1 MKKESKVYKKLE
13 ILAKNAPVGSYAA
26 GCHANIPAACYEYCQ
41 GFH

>member
-1 MKKESKVYKKLE
+1 MEKKIFLKVE

-26 GCHANIPAACYEYCQ
+26 GCNANSPLACYAYCQ